1 MWLILLICILSTILT
16 AIPKVLG
23 QLHTNFLHCVKLL
36 IQTEE
41 KYFSDINVKRIS
53 DNKKFRKTIKPFF
66 SDKGLNTN
74 NMMLVEDNEI
84 VREEEIIPNIMS
96 NYFTNITTHLK
107 LKLTKIDT
115 KANLESITGTFENQC
130 LKD

>member
-1 MWLILLICILSTILT
+1 
-16 AIPKVLG
+16 
-23 QLHTNFLHCVKLL
+23 
-36 IQTEE
+36 
-41 KYFSDINVKRIS
+41 
-53 DNKKFRKTIKPFF
+53 
-66 SDKGLNTN
+66 
-74 NMMLVEDNEI
+74 MMLVEDNEI